1 MANNSVQFQ
10 WKYLSQG
17 ELWYVNGWYYPDPFP
32 AAVDLDAAH
41 TSINNIATNTLPFLC
56 DTTTLISVTT
66 TLRGTPNSGRT
77 KTTHRNTPGLVTGS
91 EELPVWVTASFK
103 KWPDND
109 TIEPTGQPEFRP
121 GRFSF
126 SGIPET
132 AQEDGQVE
140 AVYAATTATF
150 CNSVTE
156 IILPTLDVIRL
167 SLVRDPDPEHLPE
180 PIEFARAFVMEVELS
195 RIGSQLTRKQ

>member
-32 AAVDLDAAH
+32 AAIDLDDAH
-41 TSINNIATNTLPFLC
+41 TGVNNLATMSLSFLC
-56 DTTTLISVTT
+56 DTTTLVSVTT

-77 KTTHRNTPGLVTGS
+77 KTSHRNTPGLVTGT

-103 KWPDND
+103 KWPQEDS
-109 TIEPTGQPEFRP
+109 IEPAGQPAFRP

-140 AVYAATTATF
+140 AIYQATTDTF
-150 CNSVTE
+150 CSNVLE
-156 IILPTLDVIRL
+156 IITPTMQVLKL
-167 SLVRDPDPEHLPE
+167 SLVRDPDPDHLPE
-180 PIEFARAFVMEVELS
+180 PIEFARAFVAEVELS
-195 RIGSQLTRKQ
+195 RIGSQLTRKN